1 MKIGVVSCRNL
12 LSKLAFL
19 FCGMLEHDSQDCHY
33 STSQCVSR
41 NLCVMVSKGI
51 FDIKRTIDHLA
62 AFFLQTEL
70 EKSQY
75 ELNTM
80 DLSAEQLRVVSIKCP
95 VR

>member
-1 MKIGVVSCRNL
+1 
-12 LSKLAFL
+12 
-19 FCGMLEHDSQDCHY
+19 
-33 STSQCVSR
+33 
-41 NLCVMVSKGI
+41 MVSKGI